1 MAYQA
6 VFKRFEKKFMLT
18 REQKAEL
25 LKVME
30 GHMKLDKFGHST
42 IRNIY
47 FDTPDYLLIRR
58 SIEKPNYKEKLRIR
72 SYKKATP
79 DSETFVEIKKKYD
92 KIVYKRR
99 ISLPEKEAMDWI
111 AGERECSK
119 ECQITNEIEFFLER
133 YENLRPAVFLTYE
146 REAYYC
152 EERSDFRVTFDENI
166 LARTENIS
174 LEEDP
179 YGTSLLPEG
188 TVLMELK
195 CAGGY
200 PMWMVKFLSEHKIYK
215 TSFSK
220 YGTAYKTMIHPQLHG
235 KAPLL
240 QPERTKI
247 SAFRQ
252 MPGMRRRR
260 PELTGSAY
268 GSAALRHA

>member
-18 REQKAEL
+18 AAQKEEL

-30 GHMKLDKFGHST
+30 GHMKLDKFGRST

-58 SIEKPNYKEKLRIR
+58 SIEKPSYKEKLRIR

-79 DSETFVEIKKKYD
+79 DSEAFVEIKKKYD

-99 ISLPEKEAMDWI
+99 ISLPEKEAMEWV
-111 AGERECSK
+111 AGEAECSK
-119 ECQITNEIEFFLER
+119 DCQITDEIAFFLER
-133 YENLRPAVFLTYE
+133 YKNLKPAVFLTYD

-152 EERSDFRVTFDENI
+152 EERSDFRVTFDQNI

-174 LEEDP
+174 LEEDV
-179 YGTSLLPEG
+179 YGTPLLPEG
-188 TVLMELK
+188 KVLMELK

-200 PMWMVKFLSEHKIYK
+200 PMWMVKFLSENGIYK

-235 KAPLL
+235 QMEKAPEASRAGAVRRI
-240 QPERTKI
+240 PEELPKRMP
-247 SAFRQ
+247 AFGRA
-252 MPGMRRRR
+252 R
-260 PELTGSAY
+260 
-268 GSAALRHA
+268 ALRHA

>member
-1 MAYQA
+1 MGYQA
-6 VFKRFEKKFMLT
+6 VFKRYEKKFMLT
-18 REQKAEL
+18 REQKEEL

-30 GHMKLDKFGHST
+30 GHMKLDEFGHST

-99 ISLPEKEAMDWI
+99 ISLPEKEAMNWI
-111 AGERECSK
+111 AGEGECSK
-119 ECQITNEIEFFLER
+119 DCQITDEIQFFLDR
-133 YENLRPAVFLTYE
+133 YKNLKPAVYLSYE
-146 REAYYC
+146 REAYFC
-152 EERSDFRVTFDENI
+152 EERKDFRVTFDENI

-179 YGTSLLPEG
+179 YGNSLLPEG

-200 PMWMVKFLSEHKIYK
+200 PMWMVQFLSEHKIYK

-235 KAPLL
+235 AVAAE
-240 QPERTKI
+240 PEKSRETSRRKVAGTI
-247 SAFRQ
+247 QRR
-252 MPGMRRRR
+252 MP
-260 PELTGSAY
+260 AY
-268 GSAALRHA
+268 ERSVTLRHA